1 VVSSQHDVMRTS
13 SSTNDRTSPDRLE
26 EQAWS
31 WLRLLASGDVKES
44 DLQRFRRWIGTSP
57 AHQAKYSEIKQKW
70 DVMGP
75 LAAASLRRQPDLI
88 ANRVH
93 TRRVQLRSRRVF
105 LGAAASFASV
115 AAVAAVYPPFGLWP
129 VPAEWSADYRTAPGE
144 QRTIALADQ
153 VDVTLNTRTSARREV
168 VSGETVG
175 LDLITGEAAID
186 LKGSGRAFSVT
197 AGTGRSA
204 SKSGQFEVRHL
215 NARVCVTCISG
226 SVQVAHPAGER
237 ALLSRQQVIYNADEI
252 SGIASIDPADVAAWR
267 KGLLVFHQARMID
280 VIDEINR
287 YRPGRV
293 ILMKDA
299 VRNKAVSGNFA
310 IASLDLA
317 LWQLQQAF
325 DLHAQSLVGGLVIL
339 S

>member
-1 VVSSQHDVMRTS
+1 MKTS
-13 SSTNDRTSPDRLE
+13 TSAGDDRKASHAPDSLE

-44 DLQRFRRWIGTSP
+44 DLQRFRRWIRTSP
-57 AHQAKYSEIKQKW
+57 AHQAAYSQTRQKW

-75 LAAASLRRQPDLI
+75 LAAASSRRQPETI
-88 ANRVH
+88 ADHAR
-93 TRRVQLRSRRVF
+93 TQRVQRSRLQGRRAF
-105 LGAAASFASV
+105 LGAAAGAAAV
-115 AAVAAVYPPFGLWP
+115 AAVAIVYPPFGLWP
-129 VPAEWSADYRTAPGE
+129 MPVEWRADYRTAAGE
-144 QRTIALADQ
+144 QKTLALADH
-153 VDVTLNTRTSARREV
+153 VDVTLNTRTSARRRMAG
-168 VSGETVG
+168 GETVG
-175 LDLITGEAAID
+175 LDLITGEAAVD
-186 LKGSGRAFSVT
+186 LKGM
-197 AGTGRSA
+197 GRSFTVA
-204 SKSGQFEVRHL
+204 AGAGRSTAEAGKFEVRHL
-215 NARVCVTCISG
+215 DGKVCVTCIAG
-226 SVQVAHPAGER
+226 SVQLQHPAGVR
-237 ALLSRQQVIYNADEI
+237 VLQARQQVIYSADDV
-252 SGIASIDPADVAAWR
+252 SGIAGIDPADVSAWR
-267 KGLLVFHQARMID
+267 NGLLVFRQARMSH

-325 DLHAQSLVGGLVIL
+325 GLRAESLVGGLVIL